1 MANFR
6 TDQFDNLPENVDR
19 VGAHRGP
26 KAKGRGWITFAWAVL
41 ATALLVVGGLYV
53 LSIFNDSIKF
63 GLGPQPTTAP
73 TASGTPTPVITPVA
87 DPTSPDV
94 AARNITVTVLNGT
107 AVVGLQTKAAAKLT
121 AKGWNVIA
129 TANST
134 ATNIK
139 TSTVYYSSAAD
150 QDVAEGIQILLGAQD
165 IQFSNA
171 FLGSPITVVVGS
183 DFTG

>member
-6 TDQFDNLPENVDR
+6 TDQFDNLPENVER

-26 KAKGRGWITFAWAVL
+26 KVKGRGWITFAWALL
-41 ATALLVVGGLYV
+41 ATVVLVVGGLYV
-53 LSIFNDSIKF
+53 LSIFNNSIKF
-63 GLGPQPTTAP
+63 GLGPSTSASPTP
-73 TASGTPTPVITPVA
+73 TGTPTPQITPIE
-87 DPTSPDV
+87 DPTAPDV
-94 AARNITVTVLNGT
+94 VARKITITVLNGT
-107 AVVGLQTKAAAKLT
+107 AVTGLQDKAATKLKD
-121 AKGWNVIA
+121 KGWTVVA

-150 QDVAEGIQILLGAQD
+150 QDVAQGIQILLGAHD

-171 FLGSPITVVVGS
+171 FLGSPITVVVGA
-183 DFTG
+183 DYTG

>member
-26 KAKGRGWITFAWAVL
+26 KVKGRGWITFAWAVL
-41 ATALLVVGGLYV
+41 ATAVLVVGGLYV
-53 LSIFNDSIKF
+53 LSTFNPSIKF
-63 GLGPQPTTAP
+63 GLGTGAGSAP
-73 TASGTPTPVITPVA
+73 TQSGTPAPVITPIE
-87 DPTSPDV
+87 DPNTITD
-94 AARNITVTVLNGT
+94 RNITITVLNGSD
-107 AVVGLQTKAAAKLT
+107 VVGLQTKAADKLT
-121 AKGWNVIA
+121 AKGWKVTG

-139 TSTVYYSSAAD
+139 TTTVYYSSAGD
-150 QDVAEGIQILLGAQD
+150 EDVAEGIQSLLGAQD
-165 IQFSNA
+165 IQFSGA
-171 FLGSPITVVVGS
+171 YPATPITVVVGS

>member
-26 KAKGRGWITFAWAVL
+26 KARGRGWITFAWAVL
-41 ATALLVVGGLYV
+41 ATAVLVVGGLYV
-53 LSIFNDSIKF
+53 LSTVNSSIKF
-63 GLGPQPTTAP
+63 GLGTTASSTP
-73 TASGTPTPVITPVA
+73 TPSGTPTPVITPVE
-87 DPTSPDV
+87 DPSTI
-94 AARNITVTVLNGT
+94 AARKITITVLNGT
-107 AVVGLQTKAAAKLT
+107 ATVGLQTKAATKLT
-121 AKGWNVIA
+121 AKGWNVTA

-134 ATNIK
+134 ATNI
-139 TSTVYYSSAAD
+139 TTTTVYYSSAAD
-150 QDVAEGIQILLGAQD
+150 QDVAEGIQILLGAHD

-171 FLGSPITVVVGS
+171 FLASPITVVVGS

>member
-6 TDQFDNLPENVDR
+6 TDQFDNLPDNVDR

-26 KAKGRGWITFAWAVL
+26 KVKGRGWITFAWAVL
-41 ATALLVVGGLYV
+41 ATAVLVVGGLYV
-53 LSIFNDSIKF
+53 LSITTNSVKF
-63 GLGPQPTTAP
+63 GFGNS
-73 TASGTPTPVITPVA
+73 TASTPTPTGTPTPVITPIE
-87 DPTSPDV
+87 DPTTIT
-94 AARNITVTVLNGT
+94 ARKITITVLNGT
-107 AVVGLQTKAAAKLT
+107 SIVGLQTKAAARLT

-129 TANST
+129 AANST

-150 QDVAEGIQILLGAQD
+150 QDVAEGIQILLGAHD
-165 IQFSNA
+165 IEFSNA
-171 FLGSPITVVVGS
+171 YLGSPITVVVGS

>member
-6 TDQFDNLPENVDR
+6 TDQFDTLPENIDR

-26 KAKGRGWITFAWAVL
+26 KVKGRGWVTFAWAVL
-41 ATALLVVGGLYV
+41 ATVILVVGGLFV
-53 LSIFNDSIKF
+53 LSIFDNSIKF
-63 GLGPQPTTAP
+63 GLGGGTAASPTP
-73 TASGTPTPVITPVA
+73 TGTPTPVITPIE
-87 DPTSPDV
+87 DPTTI
-94 AARNITVTVLNGT
+94 AARKITVTVLNGT
-107 AVVGLQTKAAAKLT
+107 AVAGLQNKAAAKLT

-139 TSTVYYSSAAD
+139 TSTVYYAAAAD
-150 QDVAEGIQILLGAQD
+150 KDVAEGIQILLGAHD
-165 IQFSNA
+165 VQFSNA